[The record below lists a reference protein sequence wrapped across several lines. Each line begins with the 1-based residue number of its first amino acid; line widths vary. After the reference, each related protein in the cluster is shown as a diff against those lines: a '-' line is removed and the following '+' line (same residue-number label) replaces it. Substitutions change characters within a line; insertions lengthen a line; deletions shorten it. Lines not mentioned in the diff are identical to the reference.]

1 MAIRKD
7 NKDTIDNMDYQSMK
21 DKMQEKNGMADNDKM
36 AINTKK
42 GVRFKDINK
51 LPGNTMQEK
60 IERALRR
67 PLAPGESLEE
77 AIRQLKDSK
86 KLVN

>member
-1 MAIRKD
+1 
-7 NKDTIDNMDYQSMK
+7 MDYQSMK
-21 DKMQEKNGMADNDKM
+21 DKMQEKNGMPDDNKM

-42 GVRFKDINK
+42 GVKFKDLNK

-67 PLAPGESLEE
+67 PLAPGESLEK
-77 AIRQLKDSK
+77 AIQQLKESK

>member
-7 NKDTIDNMDYQSMK
+7 DKDIIDNMDYQSMK
-21 DKMQEKNGMADNDKM
+21 DKMQEKNGMPNNDKM

-42 GVRFKDINK
+42 GVKFKDINK